1 MPEIQGKIIPSMSQ
15 VIADLHSH
23 HTCVETL
30 VKVTPVNP
38 GMQEPLIQRRN
49 VTSGSR
55 SCLPFLIH
63 AVLSPENTL
72 LFLSS
77 IKFLPT
83 LQEPGHMST
92 AP

>member
-49 VTSGSR
+49 VTSTRVGSPQVLKLK
-55 SCLPFLIH
+55 SPF
-63 AVLSPENTL
+63 
-72 LFLSS
+72 
-77 IKFLPT
+77 
-83 LQEPGHMST
+83 
-92 AP
+92 